1 MYNLIY
7 NLHEQLSESC
17 LVFRE
22 LSSEYKIFR
31 KKAENEL

>member
-7 NLHEQLSESC
+7 NLQEQLSENC

-22 LSSEYKIFR
+22 LASEYKIFR